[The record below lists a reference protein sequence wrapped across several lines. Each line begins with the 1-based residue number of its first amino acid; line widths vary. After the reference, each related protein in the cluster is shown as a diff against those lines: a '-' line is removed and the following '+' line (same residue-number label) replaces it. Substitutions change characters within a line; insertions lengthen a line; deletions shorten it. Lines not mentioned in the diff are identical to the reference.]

1 MADGDP
7 RKALHA
13 LANEHGLPILRFL
26 RDRDW
31 TLASQVAEGLGIHTS
46 TASKHL
52 AAFYAA
58 GLLDRRPYP
67 SKRPTLAYRL
77 RSNVVRLEINLAGA
91 EEPNDVTDAA
101 HAFLDA
107 LMAAAH
113 RVGGPRLA
121 GNLARA
127 IFGTEEWR
135 PALSQRL
142 ATSDP
147 GAALEGI
154 VASARAACAELIG
167 MASATRLLR
176 MALAVA
182 SEGHGEL
189 LSMEA
194 PP

>member
-1 MADGDP
+1 MAEGDP
-7 RKALHA
+7 RKALTA

-31 TLASQVAEGLGIHTS
+31 TLASQVAKGLGIHTT

-52 AAFYAA
+52 AAFHAA
-58 GLLDRRPYP
+58 GLLDRKPYP

-121 GNLARA
+121 GHLARA

-135 PALSQRL
+135 PTLSHRL
-142 ATSDP
+142 APTGP
-147 GAALEGI
+147 RAGPAGLHAA
-154 VASARAACAELIG
+154 A
-167 MASATRLLR
+167 
-176 MALAVA
+176 
-182 SEGHGEL
+182 
-189 LSMEA
+189 
-194 PP
+194 